1 VPVKS
6 LPEVP
11 PAVSPRLDE
20 PPRRFRNLH
29 LFALLAAGSIAANLF
44 TNRMVLTDAA
54 YQALLSDRGG
64 SPSQLEQTIAAIR
77 RWESL
82 GILFSPL
89 VLLTRVAFHALL
101 VQLAFLLQATHLPF
115 SRVFR
120 GALWAACV
128 TWLGTAMQAIWLASL
143 PPGALSPELLGSMP
157 GGLTTLFPTLNAA
170 PDELVLL
177 FQQITVFDLGW
188 ILVFAVALETGE
200 QAPPGR
206 SLLVVT
212 LVWLTSTLSKWA
224 LLLYLSGM

>member
-1 VPVKS
+1 VNS

-11 PAVSPRLDE
+11 PAVSSGPHE
-20 PPRRFRNLH
+20 PPRRVRNVH
-29 LFALLAAGSIAANLF
+29 LFALLAAGSITTTLF

-54 YQALLSDRGG
+54 YQALLPDGGG

-77 RWESL
+77 RWESVGL
-82 GILFSPL
+82 LFSPL
-89 VLLTRVAFHALL
+89 VLLTRVGFHALL
-101 VQLAFLLQATHLPF
+101 VQLAFLLQGIQLPF

-157 GGLTTLFPTLNAA
+157 GGLTTLFPTLHAA
-170 PDELVLL
+170 SDGLVLL
-177 FQQITVFDLGW
+177 FQQVTVFDLGW

-206 SLLVVT
+206 SLLTVS